1 MIAGVCGELGRYLGV
16 DSTLVRIFFVLLGLA
31 NGGVD
36 LLVYLVL
43 WIAMPLEG
51 QSGFTSFENS
61 LRAGGTEMADR
72 AWTFGTDLGQTL
84 RD

>member
-1 MIAGVCGELGRYLGV
+1 
-16 DSTLVRIFFVLLGLA
+16 VLLGLA
-31 NGGVD
+31 NGGVA

-51 QSGFTSFENS
+51 QSGFTSFEDS

-72 AWTFGTDLGQTL
+72 ARTFGTDLGQTL